1 MFQSEALQEKWAPL
15 LDHEG
20 SSKIQDNHRRAVTA
34 VLLENQEKFLREQQA
49 FESGTTMLTEQP
61 TVNTNSGANAGF
73 GGSASTPV
81 AGFDPVLILS
91 LIHI

>member
-15 LDHEG
+15 STMKDQK
-20 SSKIQDNHRRAVTA
+20 KIKDSHRRAVTA

-61 TVNTNSGANAGF
+61 TNSVGAN
-73 GGSASTPV
+73 GGYTSSASDSCWFRSSSNL
-81 AGFDPVLILS
+81 FD
-91 LIHI
+91 